1 MKNKMLK
8 FFNNIVARL
17 IAINISYGI
26 LDIFLTSFLIS
37 YIMRSFENQMV
48 GVAVFYIFWAI
59 MITLGFY
66 LAGDRTKRG
75 NKMAVFRVSI
85 LLRICACI
93 ILGTCS
99 LNLPIV
105 ILVASVLGLADG
117 AMNLPWHNIISE
129 KLSKPQLI
137 KYTGYRQSVAHIMRV
152 VLPMLVAMLI
162 TASSYSVMVW
172 MVVPFSVFSFLLS
185 FSVKSAPASSNGL
198 KMKSYLAKC
207 RTNAFN
213 RKLFFCEFVRGLSVD
228 RLLIV
233 MPMLI
238 VYFMHTDFALG
249 WVQSLS
255 SVAIIVSS
263 AFIGRFLTLRGFPM
277 LLTIAS
283 VSMLGS
289 VLLFLCLHT
298 VPSLVI
304 YMLVYSVA
312 GRVFFQ
318 LLEMNMTNGSN
329 YSALNRENKVEYFIS
344 RECCLNLGRAFN
356 CIVLLVIGLLG
367 GGAHALGIMSLIMVI
382 ITAFVAVLGVSVSRD
397 VYNATRR
404 GR

>member
-1 MKNKMLK
+1 
-8 FFNNIVARL
+8 
-17 IAINISYGI
+17 
-26 LDIFLTSFLIS
+26 
-37 YIMRSFENQMV
+37 
-48 GVAVFYIFWAI
+48 
-59 MITLGFY
+59 
-66 LAGDRTKRG
+66 
-75 NKMAVFRVSI
+75 
-85 LLRICACI
+85 
-93 ILGTCS
+93 
-99 LNLPIV
+99 
-105 ILVASVLGLADG
+105 
-117 AMNLPWHNIISE
+117 
-129 KLSKPQLI
+129 
-137 KYTGYRQSVAHIMRV
+137 
-152 VLPMLVAMLI
+152 
-162 TASSYSVMVW
+162 
-172 MVVPFSVFSFLLS
+172 
-185 FSVKSAPASSNGL
+185 
-198 KMKSYLAKC
+198 
-207 RTNAFN
+207 
-213 RKLFFCEFVRGLSVD
+213 
-228 RLLIV
+228 